1 MEENR
6 TETDSM
12 EWLVSDIDS
21 SMRLCVLA
29 GISVP
34 DNPKTFLW
42 LLSQDR
48 EYRCGVMRDLER
60 FFGESKKEME
70 NGTC

>member
-6 TETDSM
+6 TEKDSL
-12 EWLVSDIDS
+12 EWIVSDIDS
-21 SMRLCVLA
+21 SMRLCALA

-34 DNPKTFLW
+34 DNPKTFMF
-42 LLSQDR
+42 LLSQDK
-48 EYRCGVMRDLER
+48 EYRWEVMRDLER

-70 NGTC
+70 NGIC

>member
-6 TETDSM
+6 TEKDSM
-12 EWLVSDIDS
+12 EWIVSDIDS
-21 SMRLCVLA
+21 SMRLCALA

-34 DNPKTFLW
+34 DNPKTFMF
-42 LLSQDR
+42 LLSQDK
-48 EYRCGVMRDLER
+48 EYRWEVMRDLEI